1 MVLQQI
7 KALGHLGSSKVPPG
21 GFRGLLLF
29 FVDLAVNIFVMIL
42 IILGFIIF
50 IAINVV
56 AKNNPV
62 AAKFTG
68 AGRILGLV
76 FVLLGISSACVKQ
89 IDAGEIGV
97 KILFGSIQNDIMGSG
112 LHFIN
117 PLLDVKKLD
126 VKTQNYTMSGV
137 NDEGNKAGDD
147 AIKVLTSDGLEVTI
161 DLTVLYRVVGADA
174 PRLLRETGDDYRD
187 KIVRPITRTKIRDN
201 AVYYQAVDLFGSKR
215 DEFQQRIYK
224 TIEDDFKKRGLM
236 LEQLLVRN
244 ITLPNSVKA
253 SIESKINAE
262 QDAKKMEFVLQKE
275 KQEAERKRVEAQGIA
290 DYQKI
295 INTGLT
301 DQQLQYEQIKAMKE
315 LALSSNAKVIVMG
328 KGNTPLIIDGKQ

>member
-1 MVLQQI
+1 M
-7 KALGHLGSSKVPPG
+7 
-21 GFRGLLLF
+21 F
-29 FVDLAVNIFVMIL
+29 L
-42 IILGFIIF
+42 IIIGIILLVITPAIFRRNPLLEKFKPISTIAGIGFIL
-50 IAINVV
+50 
-56 AKNNPV
+56 
-62 AAKFTG
+62 
-68 AGRILGLV
+68 LGL
-76 FVLLGISSACVKQ
+76 ITSCIIQ
-89 IDAGEIGV
+89 IDAGQIGV
-97 KILFGSIQNDIMGSG
+97 KVLFGSVQNEVLGSG
-112 LHFIN
+112 LHVIN
-117 PLLDVKKLD
+117 PLLEIKKLD

-137 NDEGNKAGDD
+137 NDEGHKSGDD
-147 AIKVLTSDGLEVTI
+147 AIRVLTSDGLEVTI
-161 DLTVLYRVVGADA
+161 DLTVLYRIVSVDA

-201 AVYYQAVDLFGSKR
+201 AVYYQAVDLFGNKR
-215 DEFQQRIYK
+215 DEFQQRIYRS
-224 TIEDDFKKRGLM
+224 IEDDFKKRGLM

-290 DYQKI
+290 DYQRI

-315 LALSSNAKVIVMG
+315 LALSENAKVIVMG

>member
-1 MVLQQI
+1 M
-7 KALGHLGSSKVPPG
+7 A
-21 GFRGLLLF
+21 
-29 FVDLAVNIFVMIL
+29 L
-42 IILGFIIF
+42 IILGVIIF
-50 IAINVV
+50 FAINIIV
-56 AKNNPV
+56 KNNP
-62 AAKFTG
+62 ATSRFTG
-68 AGRILGLV
+68 TGRLVGLL
-76 FVLLGISSACVKQ
+76 FIALGILTSCVKQ

-97 KILFGSIQNDIMGSG
+97 KLLFGSIQNDIMGSG

-137 NDEGNKAGDD
+137 HDEGNKIGDD

-161 DLTVLYRVVGADA
+161 DLTVLYRVVASDA
-174 PRLLRETGDDYRD
+174 PKLLSETGDDYRD

-224 TIEDDFKKRGLM
+224 TIEDDFRKRGLM

-262 QDAKKMEFVLQKE
+262 QDAKKMEFVILKE
-275 KQEAERKRVEAQGIA
+275 RQEAERKRVEAQGIS

-315 LALSSNAKVIVMG
+315 IALSANAKVIVMG
-328 KGNTPLIIDGKQ
+328 KGNSPLIIDGKP

>member
-1 MVLQQI
+1 
-7 KALGHLGSSKVPPG
+7 
-21 GFRGLLLF
+21 
-29 FVDLAVNIFVMIL
+29 MIL
-42 IILGFIIF
+42 IILGIILFIVATLI
-50 IAINVV
+50 
-56 AKNNPV
+56 AKNNT
-62 AAKFTG
+62 AIAKFEG
-68 AGRILGLV
+68 IGKKISIVLV
-76 FVLLGISSACVKQ
+76 ALGIMTSCVKH

-97 KILFGSIQNDIMGSG
+97 KILFGSIQKQVMLSG

-137 NDEGNKAGDD
+137 HDEGDKAGDD

-161 DLTVLYRVVGADA
+161 DLTVLFRLVSNEA
-174 PRLLRETGDDYRD
+174 PRLLGETGADYRD

-301 DQQLQYEQIKAMKE
+301 DQQLQYEQIKAMQA
-315 LALSSNAKVIVMG
+315 LALSPNAKVIVMG
-328 KGNTPLIIDGKQ
+328 KGNSPLIIDGK

>member
-1 MVLQQI
+1 
-7 KALGHLGSSKVPPG
+7 
-21 GFRGLLLF
+21 
-29 FVDLAVNIFVMIL
+29 MIL
-42 IILGFIIF
+42 IILGILLFF
-50 IAINVV
+50 AVGAI
-56 AKNNPV
+56 AKNNP
-62 AAKFTG
+62 ATSKFSGT
-68 AGRILGLV
+68 GRILAVVLV
-76 FVLLGISSACVKQ
+76 LFGITTSCIKQ

-97 KILFGSIQNDIMGSG
+97 KVLFGSIQKDIMVSG

-137 NDEGNKAGDD
+137 HDEGDKAGDD

-161 DLTVLYRVVGADA
+161 DLTVLYRVVAVDG
-174 PRLLRETGDDYRD
+174 PRLLSETGEDYRD

-301 DQQLQYEQIKAMKE
+301 NQQLQYEQIKAMQ
-315 LALSSNAKVIVMG
+315 ALSLSPNAKVIVLG

>member
-1 MVLQQI
+1 MFLI
-7 KALGHLGSSKVPPG
+7 LLG
-21 GFRGLLLF
+21 
-29 FVDLAVNIFVMIL
+29 I
-42 IILGFIIF
+42 IIF
-50 IAINVV
+50 IVASVV
-56 AKNNPV
+56 LRNNP
-62 AAKFTG
+62 ALEKFKPI
-68 AGRILGLV
+68 GRIVGLA
-76 FVLLGISSACVKQ
+76 FILLGIVTTCVKQ
-89 IDAGEIGV
+89 IDAGEVGV
-97 KILFGSIQNDIMGSG
+97 KVLFGSVQNEVLGSG

-117 PLLDVKKLD
+117 PLLEIKKID
-126 VKTQNYTMSGV
+126 VKTQNYTMSGIH
-137 NDEGNKAGDD
+137 DEGNKVGDD
-147 AIKVLTSDGLEVTI
+147 AIRVLTSDGLEVTI
-161 DLTVLYRVVGADA
+161 DLTVLYRVVSTDA

-201 AVYYQAVDLFGSKR
+201 AVYYQAVDLFGNKR
-215 DEFQQRIYK
+215 DEFQQRIYRS
-224 TIEDDFKKRGLM
+224 IEDDFKKRGLM

-244 ITLPNSVKA
+244 ISLPNSVKA

-290 DYQKI
+290 DYQRI

-315 LALSSNAKVIVMG
+315 IALSENAKIIVMG

>member
-1 MVLQQI
+1 M
-7 KALGHLGSSKVPPG
+7 A
-21 GFRGLLLF
+21 F
-29 FVDLAVNIFVMIL
+29 
-42 IILGFIIF
+42 IILGIIIF
-50 IAINVV
+50 IAINVM
-56 AKNNPV
+56 AKNNP
-62 AAKFTG
+62 ATAKFIGTG
-68 AGRILGLV
+68 RVIALL
-76 FVLLGISSACVKQ
+76 FVVLGIFTSCIKQ

-97 KILFGSIQNDIMGSG
+97 KILFGSIQKDIMGSG

-137 NDEGNKAGDD
+137 HDEGNKVGDD

-161 DLTVLYRVVGADA
+161 DLTVLYRVVATDA
-174 PRLLRETGDDYRD
+174 PRLLSETGDDYRD

-224 TIEDDFKKRGLM
+224 TIEDDFRKRGLM

-262 QDAKKMEFVLQKE
+262 QDAKKMEFVILKE
-275 KQEAERKRVEAQGIA
+275 RQEAERKRVEAQGIS

-301 DQQLQYEQIKAMKE
+301 SQQLQYEQIKAMKE
-315 LALSSNAKVIVMG
+315 IALSPNSKVIVLG
-328 KGNTPLIIDGKQ
+328 KGNSPLILDGNAK

>member
-1 MVLQQI
+1 MFLIIIGVLI
-7 KALGHLGSSKVPPG
+7 LIASVAFLTHDERLAKLKAAGRWVGFLFIALGIITAC
-21 GFRGLLLF
+21 
-29 FVDLAVNIFVMIL
+29 FVQ
-42 IILGFIIF
+42 
-50 IAINVV
+50 IN
-56 AKNNPV
+56 
-62 AAKFTG
+62 
-68 AGRILGLV
+68 AGN
-76 FVLLGISSACVKQ
+76 
-89 IDAGEIGV
+89 IGV
-97 KILFGSIQNDIMGSG
+97 KSLFGNIQNEVLNSG

-117 PLLDVKKLD
+117 PLYNIEKLD

-137 NDEGNKAGDD
+137 HDEGTKEGDD
-147 AIKVLTSDGLEVTI
+147 AIRVLTSDGLEVTI
-161 DLTVLYRVVGADA
+161 DLTVLYRVVSPDA
-174 PRLLRETGDDYRD
+174 PKLLRETGSDYRD

-201 AVYYQAVDLFGSKR
+201 AVYYQAVDLFGIKR

-224 TIEDDFKKRGLM
+224 TIEEDFKKRGLM

-262 QDAKKMEFVLQKE
+262 QDAKKMEFVLLKE

-290 DYQKI
+290 DYQRI

-315 LALSSNAKVIVMG
+315 LALSTNAKVIVMG
-328 KGNTPLIIDGKQ
+328 KGGAPIILDAK